1 MSDGA
6 QIILAVYYTI
16 ADIVLLG
23 QCFYYRGFTWRDEVI
38 PRAKPTTEEPSE
50 RTRLLHAGDSEGPL
64 LRERRSSNW
73 SNVDATHLS
82 PATPLI
88 DARKPSD
95 PPAIENQKPTSRLQ
109 ATLFNTFA
117 VLMVCTAGFVGWW
130 ISNRSQGGAHYGHGH
145 SDKKPSKEEDDV
157 LQFSMWGQIFG
168 YFCAVLYLGSRVP
181 QILLNYRR
189 KSTDGVSILFF
200 LFACIGN
207 LTYVLS
213 IFAFEGKCRAE
224 DGRCESGEAANA
236 YGRYILVNASWLA
249 GSLGTL
255 FLDLGIFFQFIL
267 YRTLDDEE
275 SDHEESS
282 GNAPANGG
290 THVRVY
296 DDRPLLQRD
305 DSVY

>member
-1 MSDGA
+1 
-6 QIILAVYYTI
+6 VYYTI

-38 PRAKPTTEEPSE
+38 PPAKPSSEEPSE
-50 RTRLLHAGDSEGPL
+50 RTRLLRPENNDAPA
-64 LRERRSSNW
+64 LRERRLSNW

-95 PPAIENQKPTSRLQ
+95 PPAIENQKPTTKLQ
-109 ATLFNTFA
+109 ATLFNIVA
-117 VLMVCTAGFVGWW
+117 VLMVCAAGLFGWW
-130 ISNRSQGGAHYGHGH
+130 ISNRSQGSPDYGRGPP
-145 SDKKPSKEEDDV
+145 DGYPPIEDDDV
-157 LQFSMWGQIFG
+157 LQFSLWGQVFG
-168 YFCAVLYLGSRVP
+168 YFCALLYLGSRIP

-213 IFAFEGKCRAE
+213 IFAFEGKCRDQ
-224 DGRCESGEAANA
+224 DGKCAGGEALRL

-255 FLDLGIFFQFIL
+255 FLDLCIFVQFIL
-267 YRTLDDEE
+267 YRTTDGDE

-282 GNAPANGG
+282 GNDPNVGG
-290 THVRVY
+290 THVGDY
-296 DDRPLLQRD
+296 DDRPLLQRN

>member
-1 MSDGA
+1 MSDSA

-16 ADIVLLG
+16 ADLVLLG
-23 QCFYYRGFTWRDEVI
+23 QCFYYRGFTWRDEVF
-38 PRAKPTTEEPSE
+38 PPVKPTTEEPSE
-50 RTRLLHAGDSEGPL
+50 RTHLLLPGNNDAPV
-64 LRERRSSNW
+64 LRQRRSSSW

-82 PATPLI
+82 PATPLL
-88 DARKPSD
+88 DARKPPD
-95 PPAIENQKPTSRLQ
+95 PPAIENQKPTTRLQ

-117 VLMVCTAGFVGWW
+117 VLMVCAAGILGWW
-130 ISNRSQGGAHYGHGH
+130 ISNHSQGGPHYDHGH
-145 SDKKPSKEEDDV
+145 SDKQAPQEGDDV
-157 LQFSMWGQIFG
+157 LQFSLWGQIFG
-168 YFCAVLYLGSRVP
+168 YFCAVLYLGSRIP

-213 IFAFEGKCRAE
+213 IFAFEGKCRSQ
-224 DGRCESGEAANA
+224 DGQCQSGEAASH

-255 FLDLGIFFQFIL
+255 CLDLGIFVQFIL
-267 YRTLDDEE
+267 YRTLDEDD

-282 GNAPANGG
+282 GNTPENGG
-290 THVRVY
+290 THIRVY

>member
-1 MSDGA
+1 MSDSA

-16 ADIVLLG
+16 ADIVLLW

-38 PRAKPTTEEPSE
+38 PPAKPPSEEPSE
-50 RTRLLHAGDSEGPL
+50 RTRLLHPENNDATAP
-64 LRERRSSNW
+64 RERRSSNW
-73 SNVDATHLS
+73 SSVDATHLS

-95 PPAIENQKPTSRLQ
+95 PPAIEDQKPTTRFQ
-109 ATLFNTFA
+109 AALFNTFA
-117 VLMVCTAGFVGWW
+117 VLMVCAAGVLGWW
-130 ISNRSQGGAHYGHGH
+130 ISNRSQGGPHYDHGP
-145 SDKKPSKEEDDV
+145 SDEHPPKQEDDV
-157 LQFSMWGQIFG
+157 LQFSLWGQIFG

-181 QILLNYRR
+181 QLLLNYRR
-189 KSTDGVSILFF
+189 KSTDGVSMLFF

-213 IFAFEGKCRAE
+213 IFAFEAKCRGEDGKCK
-224 DGRCESGEAANA
+224 SGEASKL

-267 YRTLDDEE
+267 YRNLDDEE
-275 SDHEESS
+275 SGHEESS
-282 GNAPANGG
+282 GNTPENGG
-290 THVRVY
+290 THVRFY